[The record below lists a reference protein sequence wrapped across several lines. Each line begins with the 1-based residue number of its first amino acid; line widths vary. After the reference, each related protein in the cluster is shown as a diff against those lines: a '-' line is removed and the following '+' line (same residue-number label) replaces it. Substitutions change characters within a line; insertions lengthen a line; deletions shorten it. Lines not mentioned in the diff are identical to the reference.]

1 MQEIQLKGGRTTFGV
16 VRIGNKLY
24 RPHKQESN
32 FANSVLKFL
41 ETQNFPYSQ
50 KYLGRDEKGR
60 DMFEF
65 IDGSVPIE
73 IGDTTPSQLN
83 DFMQIIKQMH
93 DLTEKISPQGKV
105 ICHNDLSPCNTVFRN
120 NHPVGI
126 IDWDS
131 AAYGER
137 WEDLTYIL
145 WL

>member
-1 MQEIQLKGGRTTFGV
+1 MCI
-16 VRIGNKLY
+16 
-24 RPHKQESN
+24 
-32 FANSVLKFL
+32 
-41 ETQNFPYSQ
+41 
-50 KYLGRDEKGR
+50 RD
-60 DMFEF
+60 
-65 IDGSVPIE
+65 S
-73 IGDTTPSQLN
+73 TTPSQLN